1 MKIINNKNIFIL
13 LILLVTTVLGVF
25 SYNAFTAY
33 TQYGTAQKSTKNVN
47 FIKTFDSLIDKIIK
61 ERLDSAIYMGTEG
74 KVGFDRVKESRAAVD
89 NAISDTYGFVE
100 DNKAFLTYAKR
111 LEYIQGNLKYVRTKI
126 DTLSSDNKSI
136 FFDIYHTKVF
146 ESFIGGMKQAI
157 AKEDSSEMQEYLS
170 SYVDFI
176 ALKENIQL
184 ENTFIINILS
194 AAKKMSNPDLM
205 IWDSLLMNDTL
216 PKLDALK
223 SRELVSKLNTLMTT
237 ETYQKIGFDE
247 RILILYGSITGKY
260 PVEAS
265 KWLAPVYKKLKY
277 IISAQD
283 VITSVSKKYVDNNM
297 SQIKDVMTQYILSAL
312 FALILLLVLLVI
324 YYNVNKDKQ
333 LFEDTLKDIETVLD
347 PQQQKE
353 LKVLIDNRKTNEI
366 YRFLTNTIREANQT
380 KDLFLANMSHEIRTP
395 LNGIV
400 GFTQLLQYT
409 DTTAEQ
415 EEFITVIK
423 NSSDNLLTIV
433 NDILDL
439 SKIKADKIE
448 LENIEFDPV
457 EKFESA
463 VESYAARAAEKDI
476 KFGLFVD
483 PELPSS
489 IVGDPTKI
497 SQVIINL
504 ISNAI
509 KFTSEKG
516 TVDVL
521 IAKVAESKKYTSVS
535 FSVTDSGIGINADQ
549 QEKIFEAF
557 SQADVSTNRKFGG
570 TGLGLAISAKLVSL
584 MGGQLEIKSEEGKG
598 ATFYFT
604 VSFEKTEET
613 IERVNPDMSDI
624 KVGIVIP
631 DANTAVAM
639 NRNLGWYIDSTGA
652 EYKFYFG
659 DELLELE
666 NSLLPDIVFI
676 DHMYHQ
682 REGEI
687 EKYLNI
693 DTKIILMTEG
703 DKKRSIESYE
713 DKLDRVLYKPVN
725 LSKTIKSLEI
735 AKEDTNTLK
744 QVESDSKNIRFESL
758 NVLVAE
764 DNVINQKLI
773 ERVLD
778 NLGLDVTLANDGQE
792 ALNLREMH
800 TYDLIFMDIQ
810 MPVMGGIEAT
820 KAILEYEEKQRKR
833 HIPIVAL
840 TANALTGDREKY
852 INAGMDGYLS
862 KPLELEKLS
871 LLLQEYFPNKII
883 GSEHTETLKVDE
895 EPKVAVI
902 KEEADLSIPI
912 DNSKTIVNEEQPQN
926 DEGTKENI
934 VPKSKV
940 DILLYHPQPIITNLY
955 KKMLENM
962 SYDIEIVMD
971 ENIFL
976 DSIEEKVYTF
986 VLYNNDL
993 FANMECM
1000 VSDLIRDTGAK
1011 PFILV
1016 SENEKDNEHCADV
1029 IPLSIT
1035 FDDLKQ
1041 LLKQH

>member
-13 LILLVTTVLGVF
+13 LILLLTTVLGVL

-33 TQYGTAQKSTKNVN
+33 VQYGTAQKSTKNAD
-47 FIKTFDSLIDKIIK
+47 FIKTFDTLIDKITK

-74 KVGFDRVKESRAAVD
+74 KVGFDTVKESRAAVD

-111 LEYIQGNLKYVRTKI
+111 LEYIQGNLKYVRTKV

-146 ESFIGGMKQAI
+146 ESFVGGMKQAI
-157 AKEDSSEMQEYLS
+157 AKEDSSEMQEYFS

-194 AAKKMSNPDLM
+194 AAKKMSNVDLM

-237 ETYQKIGFDE
+237 ETYKKIGFDE

-260 PVEAS
+260 PLEAS
-265 KWLAPVYKKLKY
+265 KWLAQVYKKVKY

-283 VITSVSKKYVDNNM
+283 AISEVSKKHVENNM

-409 DTTAEQ
+409 DTTPEQ

-476 KFGLFVD
+476 KFGIFVD

-497 SQVIINL
+497 SQIIINL

-535 FSVTDSGIGINADQ
+535 FSVTDSGIGISAEQ

-584 MGGQLEIKSEEGKG
+584 MGGKLEIKSEEGKG

-613 IERVNPDMSDI
+613 TERVNPDMSDI

-631 DANTAVAM
+631 DANTAVSM
-639 NRNLGWYIDSTGA
+639 NRNLGWYIESTGA

-676 DHMYHQ
+676 DHIYHQ
-682 REGEI
+682 RDGEI

-703 DKKRSIESYE
+703 DKKRSIEPYE
-713 DKLDRVLYKPVN
+713 DKLDRVLYKPIN
-725 LSKTIKSLEI
+725 LSKTIKSLEV
-735 AKEDTNTLK
+735 AKEDTKTLK
-744 QVESDSKNIRFESL
+744 QVESDSKNIRFKSL
-758 NVLVAE
+758 NILVAE

-773 ERVLD
+773 ERVLE
-778 NLGLDVTLANDGQE
+778 NLGLDVTLASDGQE
-792 ALNLREMH
+792 ALDLRQMNS
-800 TYDLIFMDIQ
+800 YDLIFMDIQ
-810 MPVMGGIEAT
+810 MPVMGGIDAT
-820 KAILEYEEKQRKR
+820 KAILEYEEKQHKH
-833 HIPIVAL
+833 HIPIIAL

-852 INAGMDGYLS
+852 INAGMDDYLS

-871 LLLQEYFPNKII
+871 LLLQEYFPNNIME
-883 GSEHTETLKVDE
+883 SEYAEPLKMDE
-895 EPKVAVI
+895 EAKVPLI
-902 KEEADLSIPI
+902 KEDANLSIPI
-912 DNSKTIVNEEQPQN
+912 NNSQTIENEEHQQN
-926 DEGTKENI
+926 DASTKENT
-934 VPKSKV
+934 VPKRKV

-976 DSIEEKVYTF
+976 DYIEEKDYTF

-993 FANMECM
+993 FVNMECM
-1000 VSDLIRDTGAK
+1000 VSDLIRDSGAK

-1016 SENEKDNEHCADV
+1016 SENEKNKDHCADV
-1029 IPLSIT
+1029 IPLGIK